1 MEKII
6 GSVCFLAFDLK
17 GVSWFCLLTSKASPG
32 LKAMVVA
39 RDEEQQIFGALKLK
53 TKLRHWCVLKDF
65 QKTLESVFVKQLQ
78 MLGSVV

>member
-1 MEKII
+1 M

-39 RDEEQQIFGALKLK
+39 RDEEQQIFGGLKPK

-65 QKTLESVFVKQLQ
+65 QKILELVFIKQPQ
-78 MLGSVV
+78 MFGPVV